1 VALQYVNQLTFSS
14 YFLQDTLD
22 PEHKLLKLAEAID
35 WLAIHEDLEPYYS
48 GIGRQALPIRLM
60 VGLHLL
66 KHMENMSDEKCTDR
80 IRGDIYWMYFCNVE
94 PESLKGQYVHL
105 NSSSMTK
112 FRNRIGSEGF
122 SKIEGVIQDYL
133 AKEKKIDPNVMSTD
147 SSCMEK
153 NIAYP
158 TDSGLLDKGRKHL
171 LAGMKELEKLGV
183 KSMKGLRN
191 FSKKSKKIVLNIMK
205 LGKDR
210 AERIEKGTL
219 TLASMAAHVLRKC
232 KKMLVKARRKLATQI
247 KSGLDTKKLERV
259 ILKLEEQVTT
269 LEKVIGQARQ
279 RFKGKHIKNKI
290 YSLCEKSVIVIRK
303 GKGGKANEYGSK
315 FNISID
321 RKGFIISHEI
331 YHDSRADT
339 QLLSPAIENWEEET
353 GRLPDQVNAD
363 RGYVQKKKN
372 PGKHRQVKRLSIPSL
387 GKRKNPQHKKRW
399 FRKGQKMRAG
409 IEAVIG
415 HLKQDHRI
423 NRSRY
428 SGKQGD
434 GINLTL
440 GCMAWNLSKLAR
452 VGV

>member
-1 VALQYVNQLTFSS
+1 MALQYVNQLTFSS

-22 PEHKLLKLAEAID
+22 PEHKLMKLAEAID

-48 GIGRQALPIRLM
+48 DVGRQALPIRLM

-80 IRGDIYWMYFCNVE
+80 VRGDIYWMYFCNVE

-112 FRNRIGSEGF
+112 FRNRIGPEGF

-133 AKEKKIDPNVMSTD
+133 AKEKKIDSKIMSTD

-153 NIAYP
+153 NIGYP

-171 LAGMKELEKLGV
+171 LKGMKELENLGV
-183 KSMKGLRN
+183 KSMKGLRS
-191 FSKKSKKIVLNIMK
+191 FSKKSKRVLLGIMK

-219 TLASMAAHVLRKC
+219 QLASMAAHVLRKC
-232 KKMLVKARRKLATQI
+232 KKMLIKARRELAKRI
-247 KSGLDTKKLERV
+247 KSGLNTKTLERV
-259 ILKLEEQVTT
+259 ILKLEDQVATV
-269 LEKVIGQARQ
+269 EKVIRQSRQ
-279 RFKGKHIKNKI
+279 RFKGVHIKNKI
-290 YSLCEKSVIVIRK
+290 YSLWEKSVIVIRK

-315 FNISID
+315 FNISTD
-321 RKGFIISHEI
+321 KKGFIVSHEI
-331 YHDSRADT
+331 YHESTHDS
-339 QLLSPAIENWEEET
+339 QLLSPAIENWEKET

-372 PGKHRQVKRLSIPSL
+372 PGKHRLVKRLSIPSL
-387 GKRKNPQHKKRW
+387 GKTKNPQHKKRW

-415 HLKQDHRI
+415 HLKQDHRL
-423 NRSRY
+423 NKSRY
-428 SGKQGD
+428 KGSTGD

-440 GCMAWNLSKLAR
+440 GCMAWNLSKLTR
-452 VGV
+452 VGI